1 MNLGVV
7 NLDIINWTCHSH
19 IHTEIS
25 NKSWIT
31 SRYDIQRRSL
41 CYGHK
46 FGSHQYISHNCIIVM
61 RSLSDMGMVNKAS
74 NSNI

>member
-7 NLDIINWTCHSH
+7 NLDIINWTCRSH
-19 IHTEIS
+19 IYTEIS
-25 NKSWIT
+25 NRSWIF
-31 SRYDIQRRSL
+31 SRYDIHRSL

-46 FGSHQYISHNCIIVM
+46 FRSHQYISDNCIIVM
-61 RSLSDMGMVNKAS
+61 KSLSDMGMVNKTS